1 MTLRVV
7 ELFAGI
13 GAQAQALENLGLDF
27 TSTVCEIDEKAYRSY
42 CAIHGDTPNL
52 GDITKVEHLPEM
64 YLHPRRSYT
73 SRPEIR

>member
-27 TSTVCEIDEKAYRSY
+27 TSTVRKTGRTFCHPDDMSTRIHEAPVKNCNAYQSNHVTLDRWF
-42 CAIHGDTPNL
+42 A
-52 GDITKVEHLPEM
+52 
-64 YLHPRRSYT
+64 
-73 SRPEIR
+73 